1 MITIKRINGLH
12 HPRAI
17 RTVEL
22 RSDHDVERGATLRRR
37 DIMRRRDTS
46 GERGP
51 SGIERGQV
59 TLLDGR
65 TTRAMRTALES
76 SLRDIAARFEL
87 RAQVVRAVAHDGSA
101 TFTVL
106 LAVSNARS

>member
-1 MITIKRINGLH
+1 VLTITKINGMRH
-12 HPRAI
+12 HRAV
-17 RTVEL
+17 RTSSL
-22 RSDHDVERGATLRRR
+22 RPDDDVQRGTRQL
-37 DIMRRRDTS
+37 RDTHS
-46 GERGP
+46 GRGP
-51 SGIERGQV
+51 SGIERGEV